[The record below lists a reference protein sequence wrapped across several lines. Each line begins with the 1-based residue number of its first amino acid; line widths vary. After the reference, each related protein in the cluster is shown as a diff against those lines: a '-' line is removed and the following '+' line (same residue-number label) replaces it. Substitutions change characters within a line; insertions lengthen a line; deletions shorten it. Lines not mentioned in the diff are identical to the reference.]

1 MLDFSKVLDTPAEDS
16 EDALPRRAAIEAL
29 SKAEKIQVAG
39 ELLSGF
45 TGKIRSAQEEG
56 GIPEFSQEDFL
67 KDSELEILEVMA
79 EVLLDEAR
87 KRYAREQ

>member
-1 MLDFSKVLDTPAEDS
+1 MLDFSKALDTPEEDS
-16 EDALPRRAAIEAL
+16 EGSLPRRPAIEAL

-45 TGKIRSAQEEG
+45 TGKIRRAQEEG
-56 GIPEFSQEDFL
+56 GIPEFSREDFL
-67 KDSELEILEVMA
+67 RDNELEILEVMA
-79 EVLLDEAR
+79 EVLLEEAR